1 MKFDILT
8 LFPPMFDGPLTESI
22 IRRAVERGFVDISL
36 HNIRDYATD
45 RHRVVDDA
53 PYGGGDGMVMK
64 VEPLAACIEA
74 VKAGRP
80 AARVILTT
88 PRGRRFDHDAARE
101 LAGCEELIIV
111 CGRYEGIDER
121 VRDLFVDEEFS
132 IGDFVLTGG
141 ELAAMVMVDAVIRF
155 IPGVLG
161 SPGSAECDSF
171 ADGLLEY
178 PQYTRPV
185 EFRGAR
191 VPDVLL
197 SGNHAEVARW
207 RRQKAL
213 ELTRRVRPDLL
224 KGAELSSRD
233 RGYLATLGRE
243 EEP

>member
-1 MKFDILT
+1 M
-8 LFPPMFDGPLTESI
+8 
-22 IRRAVERGFVDISL
+22 
-36 HNIRDYATD
+36 
-45 RHRVVDDA
+45 
-53 PYGGGDGMVMK
+53 
-64 VEPLAACIEA
+64 
-74 VKAGRP
+74 
-80 AARVILTT
+80 
-88 PRGRRFDHDAARE
+88 
-101 LAGCEELIIV
+101 
-111 CGRYEGIDER
+111 
-121 VRDLFVDEEFS
+121 RDLFVDEEFS

-185 EFRGAR
+185 EFRGTR

-224 KGAELSSRD
+224 HGAELSGRD
-233 RGYLATLGRE
+233 RDYLTTLGRE